1 MKRKQIMSLLLGAML
16 LFGCSSPSLE
26 SIRLSVEDAKEI
38 EVGDT
43 VEVEVETDP
52 SDFELDKES
61 FRVTKKAD
69 LSLKENT
76 LLVVPQTAGEYQVTA
91 SQDDVTSN
99 TLRFTVKEKENK
111 KEDTKEDA
119 KKDMEEKTESSQ
131 QDPIKDAQGSNN
143 TPETSSDSNSS
154 SSDNA
159 VSWSQSNPLSV
170 DETLQYGDLLQK
182 SGQSVWLQG
191 DLPQTMTNGGMILYN
206 GDHSTFISI
215 EDPMHLIDFGG
226 TNAMIVGKIK
236 QQGSS
241 YCVVVEKAYAL

>member
-69 LSLKENT
+69 LSLKDNT

-143 TPETSSDSNSS
+143 TPETSSDSNAS

-159 VSWSQSNPLSV
+159 VSWSQSDPLSV
-170 DETLQYGDLLQK
+170 DETLQYGDMLEK

-206 GDHSTFISI
+206 ADHSTFISI

>member
-16 LFGCSSPSLE
+16 LFGCSSSSLE

-43 VEVEVETDP
+43 VEVQIETDP

-111 KEDTKEDA
+111 KEDTKEDV
-119 KKDMEEKTESSQ
+119 KEETESSQ
-131 QDPIKDAQGSNN
+131 QNPVKDAQGSDNA
-143 TPETSSDSNSS
+143 PETSSDSNSS

-159 VSWSQSNPLSV
+159 ISWSQSDPLSV

-191 DLPQTMTNGGMILYN
+191 DLPQAMTNGGMILYN

>member
-159 VSWSQSNPLSV
+159 VSWSQSDPLSV

>member
-99 TLRFTVKEKENK
+99 TLRFTVKEKEKK
-111 KEDTKEDA
+111 KEDTKEDT
-119 KKDMEEKTESSQ
+119 KEETESSQ
-131 QDPIKDAQGSNN
+131 QNPVKDVQCSNN
-143 TPETSSDSNSS
+143 APETSSDSNSS

-159 VSWSQSNPLSV
+159 ISWSQSDPLSV

-206 GDHSTFISI
+206 ADHSTFISI

>member
-69 LSLKENT
+69 LSLKDNT

-154 SSDNA
+154 SSDKA
-159 VSWSQSNPLSV
+159 VSWSQSDPLSV
-170 DETLQYGDLLQK
+170 DETLQYGDMLEK

>member
-26 SIRLSVEDAKEI
+26 SIRLSVEDAKEF

-43 VEVEVETDP
+43 VEVQIETDP

-111 KEDTKEDA
+111 KEDTKEDV
-119 KKDMEEKTESSQ
+119 KEETESSQ
-131 QDPIKDAQGSNN
+131 QNPVKDAQGSDNA
-143 TPETSSDSNSS
+143 PETSSNSNSS

-159 VSWSQSNPLSV
+159 ISWSQSDPLSV

>member
-16 LFGCSSPSLE
+16 LLGCSSSSLE

-111 KEDTKEDA
+111 KEDTKEDV
-119 KKDMEEKTESSQ
+119 KEETESSQ

-159 VSWSQSNPLSV
+159 VSWSQSDPLSV

>member
-43 VEVEVETDP
+43 VEVQIETDP

-99 TLRFTVKEKENK
+99 TLRFTVKEKEKK

-119 KKDMEEKTESSQ
+119 KEETESSQ
-131 QDPIKDAQGSNN
+131 QNPVKDVQGSNN
-143 TPETSSDSNSS
+143 APETSDSNSS
-154 SSDNA
+154 SSYNA
-159 VSWSQSNPLSV
+159 ISWSQSDPLSV

-206 GDHSTFISI
+206 EDHSTFISI

>member
-69 LSLKENT
+69 LSLKDNT

-159 VSWSQSNPLSV
+159 VSWSQSDPLSV

-206 GDHSTFISI
+206 ADHSTFISI
-215 EDPMHLIDFGG
+215 EDPMHLIDFGD

>member
-69 LSLKENT
+69 LSLKDNT

-143 TPETSSDSNSS
+143 TPETSSD
-154 SSDNA
+154 NA
-159 VSWSQSNPLSV
+159 VSWSQSDPLSV
-170 DETLQYGDLLQK
+170 DETLQYGDMLEK

-191 DLPQTMTNGGMILYN
+191 DLPQAMTNGGMILYN

>member
-43 VEVEVETDP
+43 VEVEVEIDP

-69 LSLKENT
+69 LSLKDNT

-131 QDPIKDAQGSNN
+131 QDPIKDTQGSNN

-159 VSWSQSNPLSV
+159 VSWSQSDPLSV
-170 DETLQYGDLLQK
+170 DETLQYGDMLEK

>member
-99 TLRFTVKEKENK
+99 TLRFTVKAKENK
-111 KEDTKEDA
+111 KEYTNEDA

-159 VSWSQSNPLSV
+159 VSWSQSDPLSV

>member
-69 LSLKENT
+69 LSLKDNT

-143 TPETSSDSNSS
+143 TPETLSDSNSS

-159 VSWSQSNPLSV
+159 VSWSQSDPLSV
-170 DETLQYGDLLQK
+170 DETVQYGDLLQK

-206 GDHSTFISI
+206 ADHSTFISI

>member
-69 LSLKENT
+69 LSLKDNT

-159 VSWSQSNPLSV
+159 VSWSQSDPLSV

>member
-26 SIRLSVEDAKEI
+26 SIRLFVEDAKEI

-69 LSLKENT
+69 LSLKDNT

-159 VSWSQSNPLSV
+159 VSWSQSDPLSV

-206 GDHSTFISI
+206 ADHSTFISI

>member
-1 MKRKQIMSLLLGAML
+1 MSLLLGAML

-159 VSWSQSNPLSV
+159 VSWSQSDPLSV

-206 GDHSTFISI
+206 ADHSTFISI

>member
-99 TLRFTVKEKENK
+99 TLRFTVKEKEKK
-111 KEDTKEDA
+111 KEDTKEDT
-119 KKDMEEKTESSQ
+119 KEETESSQ
-131 QDPIKDAQGSNN
+131 QNPVKDVQGSNN
-143 TPETSSDSNSS
+143 APETSSDSNSS

-159 VSWSQSNPLSV
+159 ISWSQSDPLSV

-206 GDHSTFISI
+206 ADHSTFISI

-226 TNAMIVGKIK
+226 TSAMIVGKIK

>member
-69 LSLKENT
+69 LSLKDNT
-76 LLVVPQTAGEYQVTA
+76 LLVVPQTAGEYQVTS

-159 VSWSQSNPLSV
+159 VSWSQSDPLSV

>member
-99 TLRFTVKEKENK
+99 TLRFTVKEKEKK
-111 KEDTKEDA
+111 KEDTKEDT
-119 KKDMEEKTESSQ
+119 KEETESSQ
-131 QDPIKDAQGSNN
+131 QNPVKDVQGSNN
-143 TPETSSDSNSS
+143 APGTSSDSNSS

-159 VSWSQSNPLSV
+159 ISWSQSDPLSV

-206 GDHSTFISI
+206 ADHSTFISI

>member
-43 VEVEVETDP
+43 VEVQIETDP
-52 SDFELDKES
+52 SNFELDKES

-111 KEDTKEDA
+111 KEDTKEDV
-119 KKDMEEKTESSQ
+119 KEETESSQ
-131 QDPIKDAQGSNN
+131 QNPVKDAQGSDNA
-143 TPETSSDSNSS
+143 PETSSDSNSS

-159 VSWSQSNPLSV
+159 VSWSQSDPLSV
-170 DETLQYGDLLQK
+170 DETLQYGDMLEK

-191 DLPQTMTNGGMILYN
+191 DLPQAMTNGGMILYN

>member
-69 LSLKENT
+69 LSLKDNT

-99 TLRFTVKEKENK
+99 TLRFTVKEKEKK
-111 KEDTKEDA
+111 KEDTKEDT
-119 KKDMEEKTESSQ
+119 KEETESSQ
-131 QDPIKDAQGSNN
+131 QNPVKDVQGSNN
-143 TPETSSDSNSS
+143 APETSSDSNSS

-159 VSWSQSNPLSV
+159 ISWSQSDPLSV

-206 GDHSTFISI
+206 ADHSTFISI

>member
-99 TLRFTVKEKENK
+99 TLRFTVKEKEKK

-119 KKDMEEKTESSQ
+119 KEETESSQ
-131 QDPIKDAQGSNN
+131 QNPVKDVQGSNN
-143 TPETSSDSNSS
+143 APETSDSNSS

-159 VSWSQSNPLSV
+159 ISWSQSDPLSV

-206 GDHSTFISI
+206 ADHSTFISI

>member
-43 VEVEVETDP
+43 VEVQIETDP

-99 TLRFTVKEKENK
+99 TLRFTVKEKEKK

-119 KKDMEEKTESSQ
+119 KEETESSQ
-131 QDPIKDAQGSNN
+131 QNPVKDVQGSNN
-143 TPETSSDSNSS
+143 APETSDSNSS

-159 VSWSQSNPLSV
+159 ISWSQSDPLSV

-206 GDHSTFISI
+206 ADHSTFISI

>member
-1 MKRKQIMSLLLGAML
+1 M
-16 LFGCSSPSLE
+16 
-26 SIRLSVEDAKEI
+26 EDAKEI

-69 LSLKENT
+69 LSLKDNT

-119 KKDMEEKTESSQ
+119 KKDIEEKTESSQ

-159 VSWSQSNPLSV
+159 VSWSQSDPLSV

-206 GDHSTFISI
+206 ADHSTFISI

>member
-69 LSLKENT
+69 LSLKDNT

-99 TLRFTVKEKENK
+99 TLRFTVKEKEKK

-119 KKDMEEKTESSQ
+119 KEETESSQ
-131 QDPIKDAQGSNN
+131 QNPVKDVQGSNN
-143 TPETSSDSNSS
+143 APETSDSNSS

-159 VSWSQSNPLSV
+159 ISWSQSDPLSV

-206 GDHSTFISI
+206 ADHSTFISI

>member
-26 SIRLSVEDAKEI
+26 SIRLSVEDAKEF

-43 VEVEVETDP
+43 VEVQIETDP

-111 KEDTKEDA
+111 KEDTKDDV
-119 KKDMEEKTESSQ
+119 KEETESSQ
-131 QDPIKDAQGSNN
+131 QNPVKDAQGSDNA
-143 TPETSSDSNSS
+143 PETSSNSNSS

-159 VSWSQSNPLSV
+159 ISWSQSDPLSV

>member
-69 LSLKENT
+69 LSLKDNT

-119 KKDMEEKTESSQ
+119 KKDTEEKTESSQ

-159 VSWSQSNPLSV
+159 VSWSQSDPLSV

-206 GDHSTFISI
+206 ADHSTFISI

>member
-159 VSWSQSNPLSV
+159 VSWSQSDPLSV

-206 GDHSTFISI
+206 ADHSTFISI

>member
-1 MKRKQIMSLLLGAML
+1 MKQKQIMSLLLGAML

-99 TLRFTVKEKENK
+99 TLRFTVKEKEKK
-111 KEDTKEDA
+111 KEDTKEDT
-119 KKDMEEKTESSQ
+119 KEETESSQ
-131 QDPIKDAQGSNN
+131 QNPVKDVQGSNN
-143 TPETSSDSNSS
+143 APETSSDSNSS

-159 VSWSQSNPLSV
+159 ISWSQSDPLSV

-206 GDHSTFISI
+206 ADHSTFISI

>member
-99 TLRFTVKEKENK
+99 TLRFTVKEKEKK
-111 KEDTKEDA
+111 KEDTKEDT
-119 KKDMEEKTESSQ
+119 KEETESSQ
-131 QDPIKDAQGSNN
+131 QNPVKDVQGFNN
-143 TPETSSDSNSS
+143 APETSSDSNSS

-159 VSWSQSNPLSV
+159 VSWSQSDPLSV

-206 GDHSTFISI
+206 ADHSTFISI

>member
-76 LLVVPQTAGEYQVTA
+76 LLVVPQTAGEYQVIA

-99 TLRFTVKEKENK
+99 TLRFTVKEKEKK
-111 KEDTKEDA
+111 KEDTKEDT
-119 KKDMEEKTESSQ
+119 KEETESSQ
-131 QDPIKDAQGSNN
+131 QNPVKDVQGSNN
-143 TPETSSDSNSS
+143 APETSSDSNSS

-159 VSWSQSNPLSV
+159 VSWSQSDPLSV

-206 GDHSTFISI
+206 ADHSTFISI

>member
-1 MKRKQIMSLLLGAML
+1 M
-16 LFGCSSPSLE
+16 
-26 SIRLSVEDAKEI
+26 
-38 EVGDT
+38 
-43 VEVEVETDP
+43 
-52 SDFELDKES
+52 
-61 FRVTKKAD
+61 TKKAD

-99 TLRFTVKEKENK
+99 TLRFTVKEKEKK

-119 KKDMEEKTESSQ
+119 KEETESSQ
-131 QDPIKDAQGSNN
+131 QNPVKDVQGSNN
-143 TPETSSDSNSS
+143 APETSDSNSS

-159 VSWSQSNPLSV
+159 ISWSQSDPLSV

-206 GDHSTFISI
+206 ADHSTFISI

>member
-69 LSLKENT
+69 LSLKDNT

-159 VSWSQSNPLSV
+159 VSWSQSDPLSV
-170 DETLQYGDLLQK
+170 DETLQYGDMLEK

-206 GDHSTFISI
+206 ADHSTFISI

>member
-43 VEVEVETDP
+43 VEVQIETDP
-52 SDFELDKES
+52 SNFELDKES

-111 KEDTKEDA
+111 KEDTKEDV
-119 KKDMEEKTESSQ
+119 KEETESSQ
-131 QDPIKDAQGSNN
+131 QNPVKDAQGSDNA
-143 TPETSSDSNSS
+143 PETSSNSNSS

-159 VSWSQSNPLSV
+159 ISWSQSDPLSV

-191 DLPQTMTNGGMILYN
+191 DLPQAMTNGGMILYN

>member
-26 SIRLSVEDAKEI
+26 SIRLSVEDAKEF

-43 VEVEVETDP
+43 VEVQIETDP

-111 KEDTKEDA
+111 KEDTKEDV
-119 KKDMEEKTESSQ
+119 KEETESSQ
-131 QDPIKDAQGSNN
+131 QNPVKDAQGSDNA
-143 TPETSSDSNSS
+143 PETSSNSNSS

-159 VSWSQSNPLSV
+159 ISWSQSDPLSV

-206 GDHSTFISI
+206 ADHSTFISI

>member
-69 LSLKENT
+69 LSLKDNT

-159 VSWSQSNPLSV
+159 VSWSQSDPLSV
-170 DETLQYGDLLQK
+170 DETLQYGDMLEK

-215 EDPMHLIDFGG
+215 EDPMHLINFGG

>member
-1 MKRKQIMSLLLGAML
+1 MKRKQIMSLLLGVML

-99 TLRFTVKEKENK
+99 TLRFTVKEKEKK
-111 KEDTKEDA
+111 KEDTKEDT
-119 KKDMEEKTESSQ
+119 KEETESSQ
-131 QDPIKDAQGSNN
+131 QNPVKDVQGSNN
-143 TPETSSDSNSS
+143 APETSSDSNSS

-159 VSWSQSNPLSV
+159 ISWSQSDPLSV

-206 GDHSTFISI
+206 ADHSTFISI

>member
-1 MKRKQIMSLLLGAML
+1 MKRKQIMSLLLGTML

-43 VEVEVETDP
+43 VEVQIETDP

-69 LSLKENT
+69 LSLKDNT

-131 QDPIKDAQGSNN
+131 QYPIKDAQGSNN

-159 VSWSQSNPLSV
+159 VSWSQSDPLSV
-170 DETLQYGDLLQK
+170 DETLQYGDMLEK

-206 GDHSTFISI
+206 ADHSTFISI

>member
-99 TLRFTVKEKENK
+99 TLRFTVKEKEKK
-111 KEDTKEDA
+111 KEDTKEDT
-119 KKDMEEKTESSQ
+119 KEETESSQ
-131 QDPIKDAQGSNN
+131 QNPVKDVQGSNN
-143 TPETSSDSNSS
+143 APETSDSNSS

-159 VSWSQSNPLSV
+159 ISWSQSDPLSV

-206 GDHSTFISI
+206 ADHSTFISI